1 MNISFQYSGAW
12 LMLIALVATLLVWWL
27 YFYRN
32 RNEDWPLK
40 LTLLLASLR
49 WMVIVLVGFLL
60 LQPFIIQL
68 VDDEEQPKLLLYE
81 DRSASVNAEDR
92 ESVNRFSAA
101 VEEQL
106 SGKYEIVRLP
116 FATHIEMG
124 NSAAAFDSLNT
135 DLGVVMESINEDF
148 YGENIGAIVVVSDGI
163 INQGKD
169 PRYLGLNTSAGLY
182 SLMLGDTS
190 MRADIELSQVLSNKL
205 AFLNNDFE
213 IKAMLN
219 ARKFK
224 GEQVSLKLKRN
235 NAVIDEQEISIDNN
249 DFTREYRF
257 LVTADRIGVNR
268 YTVELDLLEEESNLL
283 NNSADVYI
291 EVLDNRTK
299 VQMLAHAP
307 HPDIAAMKM
316 AIEKSDQYEVDVAM
330 LADWD
335 QNIEAADLFILHGL
349 PANAND
355 QNKIKP
361 IIEAE
366 KQILFVF
373 SSSLSLLHFN
383 NLGLGLKID
392 APRMKMDESGAF
404 VNEQFNLFNLER
416 NEDLRRFPPLLT
428 PFGDYAI
435 DVSQQT
441 ALFQRIGNIKT
452 EKALLLFTEKSG
464 LKHGV
469 LLAEGWWRWRMYESS
484 LSGSPVWTDRLIQK
498 TVQYLAIKQKRT
510 RLDVAVPQR
519 IKEGEPVKFT
529 AEYYNQSYELNNNEA
544 LNLTVTD
551 SANSQY
557 EYQFKP
563 AGNGYQITTGSLPP
577 GEYQWEAFMVVNGER
592 FSKNGSFTVVKN
604 RVEFI
609 DLVADHAFLTD
620 LSARKGGAA
629 YRIENAGDLLQQLNE
644 LDTAR
649 TVIHTSKEWTSIIDW
664 KVLMFIIALL
674 MSVEWFIRKYQGY
687 V

>member
-1 MNISFQYSGAW
+1 
-12 LMLIALVATLLVWWL
+12 MLIALVATLLVWWL